1 MMDKRSLGLSG
12 YRVVARS
19 KHRQLALVS
28 LAETRTQAVGL
39 AEEFLQTVQRRRL
52 QADPRSTGEQDS
64 IQMIL
69 VEQWI
74 GTPTVG
80 YWKPLSAEAGGFWH
94 RVNGSPR
101 GRRVEVDPA
110 LPRSGDEV
118 LCVLLPEKT
127 RKGGWR
133 ARLSNR
139 SLAGPITNTG
149 DVPSGVQAGQRVV
162 LLVEAISGKKG
173 RVQFRWMPGRSA
185 EG

>member
-1 MMDKRSLGLSG
+1 MDNRSLDLSG

-19 KHRQLALVS
+19 KHRRLALVS
-28 LAETRTQAVGL
+28 LAETRTQAVRL

-52 QADPRSTGEQDS
+52 QADPRIAGEEDQ
-64 IQMIL
+64 IQTVL

-74 GTPTVG
+74 GTATAG
-80 YWKPLSAEAGGFWH
+80 YWKPLSAEAGGFWQ
-94 RVNGSPR
+94 RVNGWPR

-110 LPRSGDEV
+110 LPRSGDEA

-133 ARLSNR
+133 ARLTNR

-149 DVPSGVQAGQRVV
+149 DVPSGAQAGQRVV
-162 LLVEAISGKKG
+162 LLVEAICGKKG
-173 RVQFRWMPGRSA
+173 RVQFRWMTGRSA

>member
-1 MMDKRSLGLSG
+1 MDNRSLGLSG

-19 KHRQLALVS
+19 KHRRLALVS
-28 LAETRTQAVGL
+28 LAETRTQAVRL
-39 AEEFLQTVQRRRL
+39 AEEFLQTVQRWQL
-52 QADPRSTGEQDS
+52 QAEPRNAGEQDP
-64 IQMIL
+64 IQMVR

-74 GTPTVG
+74 GTATAG

-133 ARLSNR
+133 ARLLNR

-162 LLVEAISGKKG
+162 LLVEAICGKKG
-173 RVQFRWMPGRSA
+173 RVQFRWVAG
-185 EG
+185 